1 MTDTLANLVNRGIG
15 KKIAVQLGLPRP
27 AILRRYEPGQPLVE
41 GSIAVGGIPVD
52 GAAPNIAAVLGIL
65 TEAKAVHV
73 RATAD
78 TTYDRKLAGVVF
90 DASDARTLDQLE
102 QLRAVLG
109 PALKALGR
117 NGRLVMLAT
126 PPAELNDSEAA
137 ATQQALEGI
146 TRSLGK
152 EMRAGGTANLLWV
165 SQDAHG
171 DQAVLDAP
179 VRFLLSSRSAYVSGQ
194 PIRVLAAPAGASVD
208 PHAPLT
214 GQVAVITGA
223 ARGIGAQIARVFA
236 RAGADVIAV
245 DVPAAGDAL
254 AAIANEIGGTAL
266 QLDVTAVDAGQRI
279 AAAVSRRGGTLD
291 VMVHNAGIT
300 RDKLFVNT
308 DAARWGSVLDVNLRS
323 QFRMNKV
330 LLDPATEG
338 GLRDGGR
345 IVSVASI
352 SGIGGN
358 RGQSNYAASKA
369 GVIGMVRQL
378 SQELAPRHITVNA
391 VAPGFIE
398 TEMTARIPV
407 ATREV
412 GRRLNSLLQGGQPVD
427 VAEAIAFLAEPGACG
442 VTGQVLRVCGQSQLG
457 A

>member
-1 MTDTLANLVNRGIG
+1 MTDTLTTLVNQGIG

-27 AILRRYEPGQPLVE
+27 TILHRYEPGQVLVD
-41 GSIAVGGIPVD
+41 GSVAVGGI
-52 GAAPNIAAVLGIL
+52 GEGPNVAAVEAIL
-65 TEAKAVHV
+65 ADAGVARVE
-73 RATAD
+73 ATAD
-78 TTYDRKLAGVVF
+78 TEYGSKPAAVVF
-90 DASDARTLDQLE
+90 DGSGARTLDELE

-109 PALKALGR
+109 PALKALGK
-117 NGRLVMLAT
+117 NGRLVVLGT
-126 PPAELNDSEAA
+126 PPADVHDAEGA

-165 SQDAHG
+165 ASEASG
-171 DQAVLDAP
+171 DRGVLEAP
-179 VRFLLSSRSAYVSGQ
+179 LRFLLSSRSAYVSGQ
-194 PIRVLAAPAGASVD
+194 PIRVLEAPVQQPED
-208 PHAPLT
+208 VHAPLR

-236 RAGADVIAV
+236 RAGAEVIAV
-245 DVPAAGDAL
+245 DIPAAGDSL
-254 AAIANEIGGTAL
+254 AAVANEIGGTAL
-266 QLDVTAVDAGQRI
+266 QLDVTAPDAGERI
-279 AAAVSRRGGTLD
+279 AAAVSRLSGHLD
-291 VMVHNAGIT
+291 VIVHNAGIT

-308 DAARWGSVLDVNLRS
+308 DEGRWGSVLDVNLRS

-330 LLDPATEG
+330 LLDPATAG

-369 GVIGMVRQL
+369 GVIGMVREL
-378 SQELAPRHITVNA
+378 SQELADRHITVNA

-398 TEMTARIPV
+398 TEMTARIPI

-427 VAEAIAFLAEPGACG
+427 VAEAIAFFAEPGSAG